1 MSRIIYEPEGRAR
14 EYAPLAA
21 NLYTGCP
28 HGCLYCFGPS
38 TLKKKK
44 AVFHSSYGP
53 KARAIER
60 LSKDASKLRRLGDT
74 GEILLSFVTD
84 PYLPEE
90 MDWGIT
96 RAAIEVLIANG
107 LHFTILTKGGTR
119 AVRDFDLLANYPK
132 ARFGT
137 TIVFSNPESARHYEP
152 EAPDIYDRIQAIKE
166 AHDRGIKTWV
176 SLEPVIFPDQA
187 LDLIQG
193 LHHVVDHWKIGKL
206 NGRKPPEPVDWG
218 KFRKDA
224 KTLLDSLEADYYF
237 KNSLGPGGNA
247 SPPQAVGGL
256 P

>member
-1 MSRIIYEPEGRAR
+1 MGGIIYEPKGRAR

-44 AVFHSSYGP
+44 AVFHSSYAA

-60 LSKDASKLRRLGDT
+60 LSKDASNLRRLGDT
-74 GEILLSFVTD
+74 REILLSFVTD

-90 MDWGIT
+90 MEWGIT
-96 RAAIEVLIANG
+96 RAAIEVLIANS

-152 EAPDIYDRIQAIKE
+152 GAPDIYDRIQAIKE
-166 AHDRGIKTWV
+166 ANKLGIRTWV

-187 LDLIQG
+187 LNLIRE
-193 LHHVVDHWKIGKL
+193 LHPEVDHWKIGKL
-206 NGRKPPEPVDWG
+206 NGRKLSAPVDWW

-224 KTLLDSLEADYYF
+224 RTLLDSLIADYYF
-237 KNSLGPGGNA
+237 KKCLAPGANEDLGIP
-247 SPPQAVGGL
+247 L